1 MHDGDTSSFNIV
13 YTKDAVEENRKYL
26 NSAKASIST
35 MHGLNN
41 SPSTDPVLRV
51 IKNMTGE
58 PQ

>member
-26 NSAKASIST
+26 NSAKAYIST